1 MNLLNLPHMLLIFI
15 ILLFPVAA
23 RAIPAI
29 TCHCF
34 TDRSYDPARPA
45 LADPYFLATTQNSFF
60 AAIFNIDKKS
70 LVLKKQKGTSSDDLW
85 VAYGISANTGVAP
98 DVLLQTRQSKETWKD
113 AIAALK
119 LKPQALGGAF
129 GRALQA
135 GAATPLLAE
144 AMVNDVILRYRLL
157 DGGELAALRK
167 AGATSQEIFL
177 ATLGAVRLKQPAR
190 EVFSAVRNGTKTWGK
205 MLVDAGLDASG
216 IQQEAA
222 ALVRSSRSKGS

>member
-1 MNLLNLPHMLLIFI
+1 MTLLNLPHVLLIVS
-15 ILLFPVAA
+15 ILFFPVSA

-60 AAIFNIDKKS
+60 AAIFNVDKKS

-85 VAYGISANTGVAP
+85 IAYGISATTGVTP

-119 LKPQALGGAF
+119 LNSQALGVTF
-129 GRALQA
+129 GTALQE

-144 AMVNDVILRYRLL
+144 AVVNDVILRYRLL
-157 DGGELAALRK
+157 DRGELAALRK
-167 AGATSQEIFL
+167 AGATRQEVFL
-177 ATLGAVRLKQPAR
+177 AMLGATRLKQPAR
-190 EVFSAVRNGTKTWGK
+190 EVFSAVRSGSKTWGK

-216 IQQEAA
+216 IQQEAS

>member
-1 MNLLNLPHMLLIFI
+1 MTLLNITHVLLIII
-15 ILLFPVAA
+15 ILLFPVSA
-23 RAIPAI
+23 RATPAI

-60 AAIFNIDKKS
+60 AAIFNVDKKS

-85 VAYGISANTGVAP
+85 VAYGISTTTGVAP
-98 DVLLQTRQSKETWKD
+98 DVLLQARQSKSWKD
-113 AIAALK
+113 TVAALR
-119 LKPQALGGAF
+119 LKPQVSGETF
-129 GRALQA
+129 GKSLQA

-167 AGATSQEIFL
+167 AGATTQEVFL
-177 ATLGAVRLKQPAR
+177 ATLCAIRMKQPAR
-190 EVFSAVRNGTKTWGK
+190 EIFSAVRSGTKTWGK
-205 MLVDAGLDASG
+205 ILVDAGLDVAG
-216 IQQEAA
+216 IQQEVS
-222 ALVRSSRSKGS
+222 ALVRTSRSKGS